1 MVCGYIYKISF
12 PNGKCY
18 IGLTNNLNRRWYEH
32 NRYAKVGNT
41 RYIYKA
47 LRKYNMIDTFQM
59 IVIDTAETE
68 KELCEKE
75 IAHIEI
81 HNSHY
86 ISGNGYNMTDGGDS
100 ANGYEFTEKDRQKM
114 SESQKKRFKDNPE
127 AGKAHGEYMKKRFID
142 NPELRQIYSEAQKK
156 RF

>member
-32 NRYAKVGNT
+32 NRDAKVGNT

-68 KELCEKE
+68 KELW
-75 IAHIEI
+75 
-81 HNSHY
+81 
-86 ISGNGYNMTDGGDS
+86 
-100 ANGYEFTEKDRQKM
+100 
-114 SESQKKRFKDNPE
+114 
-127 AGKAHGEYMKKRFID
+127 AGTLGV
-142 NPELRQIYSEAQKK
+142 P
-156 RF
+156 